1 MLVDNGKIW
10 DMKTSNI
17 FPMPHH
23 EESPE
28 KTQYG
33 NPSFLDKPNPILPYP
48 LLFCQKFSD
57 PPTPPPISQ
66 FPSILKKKST
76 TSLPPPLFLPFTR
89 GGRDLNYA
97 NTMSMSS
104 TKLTKFL
111 KLQAKLNY

>member
-1 MLVDNGKIW
+1 
-10 DMKTSNI
+10 MKTSNI

-57 PPTPPPISQ
+57 PPHSPSHFPISIN
-66 FPSILKKKST
+66 FEKKVYHLPPSSPLFALYKRGEGFELCEYNVNELYKTNKILKIA
-76 TSLPPPLFLPFTR
+76 
-89 GGRDLNYA
+89 G
-97 NTMSMSS
+97 
-104 TKLTKFL
+104 
-111 KLQAKLNY
+111 